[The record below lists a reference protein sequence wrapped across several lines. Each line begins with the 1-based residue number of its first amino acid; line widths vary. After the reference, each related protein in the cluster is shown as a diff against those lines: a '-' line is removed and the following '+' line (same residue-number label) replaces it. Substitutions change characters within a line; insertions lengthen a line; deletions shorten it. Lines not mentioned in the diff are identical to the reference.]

1 MIPSNGMPMLS
12 SMHGTRTNNMDDHPP
27 AFASIFQQRATSKR
41 APGQVF
47 GNNRLVGP
55 RGEGSGIALY
65 WDIECMHCGKV
76 RAIRKD
82 AISNLRKQN
91 GCGCQRNALL
101 VAVKGTK
108 ER

>member
-1 MIPSNGMPMLS
+1 MRKS
-12 SMHGTRTNNMDDHPP
+12 SLDQVTAMTDLPP
-27 AFASIFQQRATSKR
+27 PFASIFSQKAKSKR

-91 GCGCQRNALL
+91 GCGCLQRRGKK
-101 VAVKGTK
+101 VVKC
-108 ER
+108 